1 MLMTLIHNVTL
12 LVALSVL
19 WTPIL
24 LLRKKYTNLY
34 RILSGILFGFSAI
47 AAMMTPLNFAPG
59 IIYDGRSVVIALSAL
74 YGGGIASLIASLI
87 AAAYRIWLGG
97 SGIYAG
103 VASIA
108 VSAIIG
114 LFVRRKYR
122 NQPTN
127 IPIQNI
133 VIFSFIVHIVVLLCQ
148 LLLPWPMGIEVMKKI
163 GLIYLLTLS
172 GGLAAIALSF
182 SSIET
187 RTIALQQLHASA
199 DFLQDILSVS
209 PSILFTVE
217 IPKGNIIW
225 ISPNVKDVLGFHPF
239 EAVDQEWLLR
249 RCHFD
254 DREKL
259 AQVLNSLC
267 ERENADIDI
276 KFYHKS
282 KGELLLNIK
291 FRTLSRNSDGRK
303 LSVAS
308 ITDITRPANL
318 LRQLS
323 ESEELFQ
330 LIFNNAPVGI
340 FSFNSKAELTALN
353 DNFVN
358 IIGSSRETILGL
370 KLLELPDPRA
380 RDALTRCLNG
390 ELVTFEGV
398 YQSFSANKST
408 HVRAIFSPL
417 ILDGKT
423 IGGIAIVEDISEKI
437 KIEAQQKKLEEQLRQ
452 SQKLEALGRLVGGI
466 AHDFNNI
473 LSIIS
478 GYTELAK
485 EKKRMGKEIGIE
497 LEEIQ
502 HAVERSTEIIRQLL
516 TFTRHKQIQPERIR
530 LNDIINQSRKMLST
544 LIGENIE
551 LRLNLE
557 ENLHYIS
564 IDRAMFI
571 QILTNLS
578 SNSRDAIKDI
588 GIISISTQNKYLDS
602 DFCSLHPQAN
612 PGEYVLFKFSDN
624 GCGMSKEELD
634 KIFEPFFTTKE
645 VGKGTGL
652 GLSIVYGI
660 VQQFKGFITVYSEP
674 RNGTTFNIFFPK
686 YCEET
691 AALEQKEREIQ
702 KNPESKSIILVEDD
716 SVILKMIEKMLSSLG
731 QSIHSFNNPTDALLF
746 LEENTSHAD
755 ILMTDIIMP
764 GMNGKELYEKAKK
777 ILPALKVIYISGY
790 SDGIIEEIK
799 EDSSTYFIQKPFTIE
814 DIKKALNF
822 IE

>member
-1 MLMTLIHNVTL
+1 
-12 LVALSVL
+12 
-19 WTPIL
+19 
-24 LLRKKYTNLY
+24 
-34 RILSGILFGFSAI
+34 
-47 AAMMTPLNFAPG
+47 MMTPLNFAPG

-97 SGIYAG
+97 NGVYAG
-103 VASIA
+103 IASIA

-114 LFVRRKYR
+114 LFLRRKYR

-133 VIFSFIVHIVVLLCQ
+133 VIFSFIVHIAVLLCQ
-148 LLLPWPMGIEVMKKI
+148 LLLPWPMGIEVLKKI
-163 GLIYLLTLS
+163 GFIYILTLS

-217 IPKGNIIW
+217 IPKGDIIW

-267 ERENADIDI
+267 ERETADVDI

-291 FRTLSRNSDGRK
+291 FQKLPQKSDGRI

-370 KLLELPDPRA
+370 KLLELPDPRV
-380 RDALTRCLNG
+380 RDALTRCLKG

-398 YQSFSANKST
+398 YQSFTANKST
-408 HVRAIFSPL
+408 NVRAIFSPL

-437 KIEAQQKKLEEQLRQ
+437 KIETQQKKLEEQLRQ

-530 LNDIINQSRKMLST
+530 LNDIIHQSRKMLST

-551 LRLNLE
+551 LRLNLDD
-557 ENLHYIS
+557 NLYYIS

-571 QILTNLS
+571 QILTNLA
-578 SNSRDAIKDI
+578 SNARDAIQDI
-588 GIISISTQNKYLDS
+588 GIISISTQNKYLDI
-602 DFCSLHPQAN
+602 DFCLLHPQAN
-612 PGEYVLFKFSDN
+612 PGEYVLFQFSDN
-624 GCGMSKEELD
+624 GCGMDKDDLN

-674 RNGTTFNIFFPK
+674 QNGTTFNIFFPK
-686 YCEET
+686 YSEET
-691 AALEQKEREIQ
+691 STMGKIEREFQ
-702 KNPESKSIILVEDD
+702 KAHAHKNIILVEDD
-716 SVILKMIEKMLSSLG
+716 ATILQMINKMLTNLG
-731 QSIHSFNNPTDALLF
+731 QTVVSFNNPIDALSF
-746 LEENTSHAD
+746 LKENTSHAD

-764 GMNGKELYEKAKK
+764 GMNGKELFEKAKK
-777 ILPALKVIYISGY
+777 ILPALKVIYLSGY
-790 SDGIIEEIK
+790 SDGIIAEIK
-799 EDSSTYFIQKPFTIE
+799 EDSSTYFIQKPFSIE

-822 IE
+822 LEQK